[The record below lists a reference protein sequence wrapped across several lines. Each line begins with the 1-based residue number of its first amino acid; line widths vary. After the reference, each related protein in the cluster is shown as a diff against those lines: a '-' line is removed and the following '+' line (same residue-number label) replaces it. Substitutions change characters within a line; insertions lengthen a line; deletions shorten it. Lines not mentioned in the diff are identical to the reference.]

1 MDLVTTEQPFRFARD
16 SSSLSTSACHDARS
30 DMSATSRP
38 QMRSDGPEFSSQAT
52 SAAAAVLDPPVPAST
67 PPFVARVAA
76 VPSPASSSVAVEAPP
91 RHTSSKYDF
100 VKVRVWLGEND
111 DHYYVLS
118 RFLIARMLT
127 VTRMPHVVATK
138 VALELKKLLVDHGL
152 LDVSQGDLERNLF
165 ALMRRRGYG
174 DDYVGRYRMMT
185 SFYQRRIPLVIFITG
200 LPCTGK
206 SSIASLL
213 AQRLNLPNVLQT
225 DVVYELLQGLPESPL
240 HALPL
245 WARADLAGDE
255 DVVAEFCRECKIIR
269 KGLEGDLSKALRE
282 GKPVII
288 EGTHIDPDANFLSF
302 SAAPPPVPVSLP
314 PPPAQAATPAAPL
327 LQPQLSIAP
336 AACGASSGDASARW
350 GPMGDGREGGG
361 DDPMEVEGSELRE
374 GAEGQGAG
382 GGEGGAM
389 VEEERDSRACG
400 RMGDGNQGNGSAGEM
415 RGKVGAGR
423 GEREQARGARD
434 SVAKHLPSDPAARGS
449 PATAAP
455 PKAPEEAADAAS
467 GAASKRLRPVV
478 VPIVLQMHPAD
489 HKVLLSEWIASHAPN
504 AALLSQVPMEALL
517 SRMQA
522 VQRYLSSFHSQGVHV
537 ADISSTSF
545 PRTIDNLHAHLL
557 ACIEQRCRQDAWSAE
572 GAEGDAQR

>member
-1 MDLVTTEQPFRFARD
+1 MVLRSTVQPPIRVVREFSNLA
-16 SSSLSTSACHDARS
+16 TPAYHDASS
-30 DMSATSRP
+30 DMSATSSP
-38 QMRSDGPEFSSQAT
+38 PIESDGPDSFFQAQST
-52 SAAAAVLDPPVPAST
+52 ATAVLDRPVPAGT
-67 PPFVARVAA
+67 PPFVARVAV

-100 VKVRVWLGEND
+100 VKLFLEQVRVWLGEND

-185 SFYQRRIPLVIFITG
+185 SFYHRRIPLVIFITG

-206 SSIASLL
+206 SSVASLL

-225 DVVYELLQGLPESPL
+225 DVVYELLQGMPESPL

-245 WARADLAGDE
+245 WARTDLQAEDE
-255 DVVAEFCRECKIIR
+255 VVAEFCRECKIIR

-288 EGTHIDPDANFLSF
+288 EPDAAP
-302 SAAPPPVPVSLP
+302 SAAWGKS
-314 PPPAQAATPAAPL
+314 TD
-327 LQPQLSIAP
+327 
-336 AACGASSGDASARW
+336 SG
-350 GPMGDGREGGG
+350 GGGGGKGEVGCGREAGA
-361 DDPMEVEGSELRE
+361 DDPMEVEGSEQRQRR
-374 GAEGQGAG
+374 GVQ
-382 GGEGGAM
+382 GGEGWQHGRGQGGGVVM
-389 VEEERDSRACG
+389 LDEELRGRDECG
-400 RMGDGNQGNGSAGEM
+400 GRGDGEQRHGAGE
-415 RGKVGAGR
+415 GEVGGRFGEGR
-423 GEREQARGARD
+423 GRAQALGTME
-434 SVAKHLPSDPAARGS
+434 SEGKHSPSS
-449 PATAAP
+449 PATGGAAAGKGP
-455 PKAPEEAADAAS
+455 LHTAKAEAAAVS
-467 GAASKRLRPVV
+467 GEATKRLRPIV
-478 VPIVLQMHPAD
+478 VPIVLHMHPAD
-489 HKVLLSEWIASHAPN
+489 HKVLLSEWIASNAPN
-504 AALLSQVPMEALL
+504 AALLSQVPMEALM
-517 SRMQA
+517 SRMHA
-522 VQRYLSSFHSQGVHV
+522 VQRYLTSFRSQGVHV

-557 ACIEQRCRQDAWSAE
+557 ACIEQRCREDGWGTQ
-572 GAEGDAQR
+572 GDEQQ

>member
-1 MDLVTTEQPFRFARD
+1 
-16 SSSLSTSACHDARS
+16 
-30 DMSATSRP
+30 MSATSSP
-38 QMRSDGPEFSSQAT
+38 PIESDGPDSFFQAQST
-52 SAAAAVLDPPVPAST
+52 ATAVLDRPVPAGT
-67 PPFVARVAA
+67 PPFVTRVAA

-100 VKVRVWLGEND
+100 VKVRVWLGENE

-185 SFYQRRIPLVIFITG
+185 SFYHRRIPLVIFITG

-206 SSIASLL
+206 SSVASLL

-225 DVVYELLQGLPESPL
+225 DVVYELLQGMPESPL

-245 WARADLAGDE
+245 WARTDLQGGE
-255 DVVAEFCRECKIIR
+255 EVVAEFCRECKIIR
-269 KGLEGDLSKALRE
+269 KGLEGDLSKALRD

-302 SAAPPPVPVSLP
+302 SAAPPPLPTPLP
-314 PPPAQAATPAAPL
+314 PLPHTQPATPPLQPGAAP
-327 LQPQLSIAP
+327 S
-336 AACGASSGDASARW
+336 AAWGTGSGGGGGGGGRGGEMGCGRVACADDPMDVEGSTPCAGWGGQGGTGGQGRGGGGGMVMVEEGRGRDECGGRGDGEQGHGAGEIVGGGLGEEGGRAQTLGSRESEGKHLRSGASSGGAAGAKGPSHAAQAEAAAASR
-350 GPMGDGREGGG
+350 
-361 DDPMEVEGSELRE
+361 
-374 GAEGQGAG
+374 GAG
-382 GGEGGAM
+382 
-389 VEEERDSRACG
+389 
-400 RMGDGNQGNGSAGEM
+400 
-415 RGKVGAGR
+415 
-423 GEREQARGARD
+423 
-434 SVAKHLPSDPAARGS
+434 
-449 PATAAP
+449 
-455 PKAPEEAADAAS
+455 
-467 GAASKRLRPVV
+467 KRLRPIV
-478 VPIVLQMHPAD
+478 VPIVLHMHPAD
-489 HKVLLSEWIASHAPN
+489 HKVLLSEWIASNAPN
-504 AALLSQVPMEALL
+504 AALLSQVPVEALL
-517 SRMQA
+517 SRMHA
-522 VQRYLSSFHSQGVHV
+522 VQRYLTSFRSQGVHV

-557 ACIEQRCRQDAWSAE
+557 ACIEQRCREDGW
-572 GAEGDAQR
+572 GTPGDEQL